1 VAGTYTATLTATNA
15 CGASVPPASQTV
27 EILPDPPTASF
38 TSDGPKCT
46 GQPVQFTDNSTNS
59 PTSWA
64 WDFGDGVGA
73 STLQNPSY
81 AYAAAGT
88 YTVTLTAA
96 NACGASVPPASQT
109 VTVNANP
116 AAVITP
122 SGPTTFCAGGSVDLV
137 ASSATGTP
145 PFTYLWAPNGETSTA
160 ITVTVADTYSVTITD
175 ANNCADTSLDETV
188 TVNANPVPAISESAC
203 SGANVT
209 LDANPSLGTPPYTYL
224 WSTGVTTQTITV
236 VGDGTTYSVTV
247 TDTNGCQGTDSATPD
262 CSVLC
267 GEPSATDI
275 SPAVPPLAVTTTGVV
290 AVEELGCASGYVVYE
305 NALGT
310 WYGTPGRV
318 CVSAFSPNGDGT
330 VTLTGYEVP
339 VDSWIVVGSA
349 NAAGESSVG
358 RDSAGAERN
367 AQPGWPPPGPCP

>member
-1 VAGTYTATLTATNA
+1 
-15 CGASVPPASQTV
+15 
-27 EILPDPPTASF
+27 
-38 TSDGPKCT
+38 
-46 GQPVQFTDNSTNS
+46 
-59 PTSWA
+59 
-64 WDFGDGVGA
+64 
-73 STLQNPSY
+73 
-81 AYAAAGT
+81 
-88 YTVTLTAA
+88 
-96 NACGASVPPASQT
+96 
-109 VTVNANP
+109 
-116 AAVITP
+116 
-122 SGPTTFCAGGSVDLV
+122 
-137 ASSATGTP
+137 
-145 PFTYLWAPNGETSTA
+145 
-160 ITVTVADTYSVTITD
+160 
-175 ANNCADTSLDETV
+175 
-188 TVNANPVPAISESAC
+188 
-203 SGANVT
+203 
-209 LDANPSLGTPPYTYL
+209 
-224 WSTGVTTQTITV
+224 VTTQTITV